1 MSHGERRGLSIAR
14 DLALHGAACAV
25 AEVDEDATDVTKG
38 FGQGRPRWRELG
50 AQMAAYAERGDDDWT
65 RLTQRIGLGPV
76 DAWLHLLATAGELY
90 PEVGAA
96 LSILAEDERVQLIT
110 PATFAR
116 LMVSSLGTPYAEAL
130 SAAMPGNLLERL
142 GMVDRVELGAARPL
156 SAQPLRLTL
165 AEVQATLSDERRGPA
180 GDLVLRREAP
190 ASTICSPQGLVD
202 ATASLLGEKGV
213 LALRSSS
220 RRAARQLALDVATRQ
235 GAPMMLVEAGEQL
248 PDLVSLARL
257 RGGQVVLDLF
267 TPSRS
272 RPVAEAPLLQLT
284 RMLPSLLVLLP
295 AEAATNTIDVIDAP
309 PIALET
315 AQRAFASV
323 TNDEEAASLARR
335 FRVGLDEVRAAQRG
349 AELRRRIDGRPD
361 DEPTA
366 ADVAHELLQQGA
378 RRMGRLVTHIPT
390 RVTFDDLVA
399 PPAVTLMLRDIV
411 RYYRAAPR
419 VEADE
424 QLRRSPSLGRGLS
437 CLFAGTPGTGKTF
450 AAQCLASA
458 LGLNLYRIDLS
469 QVVSKY
475 IGETEKSLAQ
485 VFEEADAG
493 HGILLF
499 DEADALFG
507 KRSEVKDAHDRY
519 ANVEVAYLLQR
530 MESFDGVSIL
540 TTNLRSNM
548 DPAFVRR
555 MKFIIDLPVP
565 DLAMRARLWE
575 RSLPVRSRWARDL
588 DLDPF
593 VERFRLSGGDIH
605 NIGVASAHLAA
616 DDPEGLLRPE
626 HVVVACHRELAKA
639 GMSRSPDDFG
649 VLARYLTEELS

>member
-1 MSHGERRGLSIAR
+1 MSHRERQGLSLAR
-14 DLALHGAACAV
+14 ELALLGAACAV
-25 AEVDEDATDVTKG
+25 AEGDEDATDVTKG
-38 FGQGRPRWRELG
+38 FAHGRERWRELG
-50 AQMAAYAERGDDDWT
+50 ARMAAYAEAGDADWA
-65 RLTQRIGLGPV
+65 RLTQRIGLEPI
-76 DAWLHLLATAGELY
+76 DAWLQLLATAGEVY

-96 LSILAEDERVQLIT
+96 LSILAEDERIQLVT

-116 LMVSSLGTPYAEAL
+116 LMVSSLETPYVVAL

-142 GMVDRVELGAARPL
+142 GVVERVELGAARPL
-156 SAQPLRLTL
+156 SAQPLRMTL
-165 AEVQATLSDERRGPA
+165 AEVQAALTDETFTA
-180 GDLVLRREAP
+180 ADLVVRREAP
-190 ASTICSPQGLVD
+190 APTICSPRNLVE
-202 ATASLLGEKGV
+202 ATASLLDDKGL

-220 RRAARQLALDVATRQ
+220 RRAARQLALDVATQRQ
-235 GAPMMLVEAGEQL
+235 ASMILVEAGEQL
-248 PDLVSLARL
+248 PDMVSLARL

-267 TPSRS
+267 TPSRT
-272 RPVAEAPLLQLT
+272 RPVAEEPLVRLA
-284 RMLPSLLVLLP
+284 RMLPSLIVLLP
-295 AEAATNTIDVIDAP
+295 AEAATSTIDVIDAP

-323 TNDEEAASLARR
+323 TSDDEATSLARR
-335 FRVGLDEVRAAQRG
+335 FRVGLDEVRAARRG
-349 AELRRRIDGRPD
+349 AELRRRVDRRTD
-361 DEPTA
+361 QAPTA
-366 ADVAHELLQQGA
+366 SDLAHELLQQGA
-378 RRMGRLVTHIPT
+378 RRMGRLVTHVPA
-390 RVTFDDLVA
+390 RATFDDLVA

-411 RYYRAAPR
+411 KFYRAAPR

-424 QLRRSPSLGRGLS
+424 QLLRSRPLGKGLS

-565 DLAMRARLWE
+565 DVAMRARLWE
-575 RSLPVRSRWARDL
+575 RSLPARSRWAHNL
-588 DLDPF
+588 ELDPF

-605 NIGVASAHLAA
+605 NIGVAAAHLAA

-649 VLARYLTEELS
+649 VLARYLPEELS